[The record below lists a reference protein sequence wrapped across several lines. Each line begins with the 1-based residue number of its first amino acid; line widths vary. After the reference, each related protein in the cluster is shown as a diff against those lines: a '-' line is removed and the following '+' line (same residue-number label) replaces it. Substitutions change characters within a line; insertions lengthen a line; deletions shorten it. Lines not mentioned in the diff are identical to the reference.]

1 MTRMMMAMAITTVL
15 HIRKQKNQP
24 YLSGDI
30 FSWDLM
36 PKSSF
41 GTPYHVT
48 NFQQ

>member
-1 MTRMMMAMAITTVL
+1 MMMMAMTIIENRRIMTVL

-30 FSWDLM
+30 FSLNLM

-41 GTPYHVT
+41 GTS
-48 NFQQ
+48 